1 MSGPF
6 AELVAAAR
14 AVRTRSY
21 SPYSHFAVGAALLG
35 VSGRIHAGTNVEN
48 ASFGLSICAERAA
61 LCRAIADG
69 EREFTAIAVVTGE
82 GHPTPPC
89 GACRQALQ
97 EFAPGLTVLL
107 AGAGGQVE
115 EWTLADLLPRAFTT
129 FDGAGT
135 SPGGGKE

>member
-69 EREFTAIAVVTGE
+69 EREFTAIAVVTAE
-82 GHPTPPC
+82 GRPTPPC

-97 EFAPGLTVLL
+97 EFAPGLTILL
-107 AGAGGQVE
+107 AGAGGLVE
-115 EWTLADLLPRAFTT
+115 EWTLSDLLPRAFTT

>member
-1 MSGPF
+1 MSGRF
-6 AELVAAAR
+6 AELVDAAR
-14 AVRTRSY
+14 TARTRSY

-61 LCRAIADG
+61 LCRAVAEG
-69 EREFTAIAVVTGE
+69 ERAFTAIAVVTGE
-82 GHPTPPC
+82 ARPTPPC
-89 GACRQALQ
+89 GACRQVLQ
-97 EFAPGLTVLL
+97 EFAPGLTVVL
-107 AGAGGQVE
+107 AGAGDQVE

-135 SPGGGKE
+135 PPGGGEE